1 MAFSPRFL
9 DELRARTGLADLIGK
24 RVKLTRKGHE
34 HSGLCPFHKEKTPSF
49 TVNEDKG
56 FYHCFGCGAHGSA
69 FDFVMETEGL
79 SFPEAVERLALAA
92 GMEVPQDTPEE
103 RQRSERRRTVQ
114 EVVEAAAA
122 WFERN
127 LRLPE
132 GREAMDYLRR
142 RGLDDA
148 TIARFRLGFAPDSRG
163 QLKAALGRDGV
174 SEDLLVEAGL
184 VIRPEDPGRQPYDRF
199 RGRVM
204 FPITDRR
211 GQAIAFGGRILG
223 DGEPKYLNSPET
235 TLFHKGTVLYGLAQ
249 ALPAVRKNDSVIVTE
264 GYMDVIALARA
275 GFDNAV
281 APLGTA
287 LTEDQIRL
295 LWKMAPEPV
304 LCFDGDTAGQRAAG
318 RAAERALPLLKPGYT
333 LMFAVLPGGEDPDS
347 LIAKSGPEAFR
358 RVLDSAAPL
367 SEVLWR
373 NERGAKAVST
383 PEQRAAL
390 EDRLKKHAFQI
401 EDETVRA
408 HFLSDFKSRIW
419 EAFRGNR
426 GNQRGGQRGNQGGGG
441 AAPAR
446 GGFDAAAA
454 ARAPVKPLRKAESVL
469 AAITITHPSMFHA
482 HEDQLGSVRFS
493 DESLDDL
500 RQALIALLSGDPE
513 LDVEHLKEE
522 LRQRGLAASLDALF
536 RDALI
541 ARHRLLRPDAVNDEL
556 QELWD
561 QNYDQVR
568 RANDRAEHAPAV
580 AEMSENLS
588 EDDEDAVRRRL
599 AEIRAEIGDAEE
611 G

>member
-9 DELRARTGLADLIGK
+9 DELRARVGLADLIGK

-79 SFPEAVERLALAA
+79 SFPEAVERLAALA
-92 GMEVPQDTPEE
+92 GMEVPQDSPEE
-103 RQRSERRRTVQ
+103 RQQAARRRTVQ
-114 EVVEAAAA
+114 EVVEAAAR

-132 GREAMDYLRR
+132 GRGAMDYLRG

-148 TIARFRLGFAPDSRG
+148 TIARFRLGYAPDSRG
-163 QLKAALGRDGV
+163 QLKAALGRDGI

-184 VIRPEDPGRQPYDRF
+184 VIRPEDGGREPYDRF

-235 TLFHKGTVLYGLAQ
+235 ALFHKGTVLYGLAQ
-249 ALPAVRKNDSVIVTE
+249 ALPAVRETGTVIAAE
-264 GYMDVIALARA
+264 GYMDVIALSRA
-275 GFDNAV
+275 GFQGAV

-295 LWKMAPEPV
+295 LWKLSPEPV

-318 RAAERALPLLKPGYT
+318 RAAERALPLLQPGQT
-333 LMFAVLPGGEDPDS
+333 LLFAVLPAGEDPDS
-347 LIAKSGPEAFR
+347 LIARSGPEAFQ
-358 RVLDSAAPL
+358 RVLDAAMPL

-373 NERGAKAVST
+373 NERGAGPLAT

-390 EDRLKKHAFQI
+390 EDRLKKQAFRI
-401 EDETVRA
+401 EDETVRG
-408 HFLSDFKSRIW
+408 HFLSDFRNRVW
-419 EAFRGNR
+419 EAFRAGR
-426 GNQRGGQRGNQGGGG
+426 GDRGDRRG
-441 AAPAR
+441 AAPRR
-446 GGFDAAAA
+446 GDRAAAVDA
-454 ARAPVKPLRKAESVL
+454 QAVRGIGKNRLLRAERML
-469 AAITITHPSMFHA
+469 AALTIAHPGVFH
-482 HEDQLGSVRFS
+482 EVEEELGALHFS
-493 DESLDDL
+493 QPALDDL
-500 RQALIALLSGDPE
+500 RQALIDLLSGDAD
-513 LDVEHLKEE
+513 LDVGEVK
-522 LRQRGLAASLDALF
+522 RQLAAYGVERAVNDLFSDAVI
-536 RDALI
+536 RAD
-541 ARHRLLRPDAVNDEL
+541 RVMRPDASNDNVLEVWKANMDLLRGLEL
-556 QELWD
+556 DGELSRGRQDLADSIARGDDDAWAR
-561 QNYDQVR
+561 R
-568 RANDRAEHAPAV
+568 RALLAA
-580 AEMSENLS
+580 
-588 EDDEDAVRRRL
+588 RL
-599 AEIRAEIGDAEE
+599 GEAGEE
-611 G
+611 